1 MFFCVKQSSWRS
13 WYVSSLL
20 SCFLLLKRPEK
31 FNGLLQRLRF
41 LEAHELVSSNFNS
54 ANQLLAKLSGNIQ
67 RILGFEYPLNECQL
81 TGMLVNIASCKPWP
95 CFHSEFGWS
104 ACWVPFGI
112 YMENAMDGK
121 QLLIKSSVDVLAS
134 YSLQVYTLKFFQI
147 SFNCV
152 CACARAC
159 TQAQIAFKIK
169 DHNLFDKCKESI
181 ITYLWWPNCR
191 VN

>member
-1 MFFCVKQSSWRS
+1 MFLCVKQSSWRS

-67 RILGFEYPLNECQL
+67 RVLGFECPLNKRQL
-81 TGMLVNIASCKPWP
+81 TGMLVNIASCKPSP
-95 CFHSEFGWS
+95 CFNSEFGRS
-104 ACWVPFGI
+104 ACWVPFDI

-121 QLLIKSSVDVLAS
+121 QLLIKSAVDVLAG
-134 YSLQVYTLKFFQI
+134 YSLQEYTLKFFQI
-147 SFNCV
+147 NFNCV
-152 CACARAC
+152 CVLVRAHRH
-159 TQAQIAFKIK
+159 KSHLK
-169 DHNLFDKCKESI
+169 
-181 ITYLWWPNCR
+181 
-191 VN
+191 